1 MKEKINRFV
10 GFFLVFLMA
19 TMLLAVLW
27 QVFTRYLLNSPSSF
41 TGELARFLLIWVG
54 MLGAAYASGQQM
66 HLAIDLLPSSL
77 TGRKKRMLDIIIKSL
92 ILLFA
97 LVALVIGGTQLVY
110 ITWSLGQTSPTLQIP
125 MAFVYL
131 ILPVSGLLI
140 MYYKVLEIMNLE
152 EEHPARAQIE
162 NINENN

>member
-1 MKEKINRFV
+1 MKEKINQFV
-10 GFFLVFLMA
+10 GFFLVFLMG

-27 QVFTRYLLNSPSSF
+27 QVFTRYLLNSASSF

-54 MLGAAYASGQQM
+54 MLGAAYASGQQL
-66 HLAIDLLPSSL
+66 HLAIDLLPSRL
-77 TGRKKRMLDIIIKSL
+77 TGRKKRTLDIIIKSL

-97 LVALVIGGTQLVY
+97 LVALVIGGAQLVY
-110 ITWSLGQTSPTLQIP
+110 VTYSLGQTSPTLQIP
-125 MAFVYL
+125 MAVVYL

-140 MYYKVLEIMNLE
+140 IYYKVMEFLHLD
-152 EEHPARAQIE
+152 EEHPAAPTE